1 MSENRYTP
9 DPENRA
15 AVVEEEE
22 IDIKEIVLKLWKERK
37 FILITTG
44 IFLAIGLFIALAS
57 PVSYTTSATFVPQ
70 VSESGRGNLG
80 GMAAMMGVNLGT
92 GGSGEVLSPEVY
104 PQIVNSAPF
113 CKDIMQTPITVK
125 KSEGTPITLYDYYT
139 NPEYQNKNLLGSIKK
154 YTLGLPG
161 VILSALRSEE
171 EEEVTSVHNDTIT
184 GQIVTLTQ
192 DERKVMKAIQENIT
206 FNNNSKEGHI
216 TMGYS
221 FSEPQATA
229 TITNQLFNTLQEYV
243 KEYKTQKQIDNLQFV
258 QESYQAARQDFLQK
272 QGALASFQDAN
283 RGLTT
288 ALARTTEQRLRSE
301 YDIAFTVY
309 NELAKQ
315 QEQAKLAVKESTP
328 LLTVINPVVV
338 PHEKSAPRRSIILIG
353 FIFLGAVVG
362 IGWVFVKPIFTDLKK
377 SIKEETANE

>member
-9 DPENRA
+9 DPENRVHA
-15 AVVEEEE
+15 VEEEE
-22 IDIKEIVLKLWKERK
+22 IDIKEIILKLWHERK
-37 FILITTG
+37 FILVTTG

-57 PVSYTTSATFVPQ
+57 PVSYTTSVTFVPQ

-80 GMAAMMGVNLGT
+80 GMAAMMGVNLGST
-92 GGSGEVLSPEVY
+92 GSGEVLSPDVY

-113 CKDIMQTPITVK
+113 CKDIMETPITVK
-125 KSEGTPITLYDYYT
+125 KSEGTPITLYEYYT

-161 VILSALRSEE
+161 VILSALRSGEE
-171 EEEVTSVHNDTIT
+171 EETSVHNDTIT
-184 GQIVTLTQ
+184 GQIVTLTE
-192 DERKVMKAIQENIT
+192 DERKVMKAIQENIS

-216 TMGYS
+216 TMGYT

-229 TITNQLFNTLQEYV
+229 SITNQLFNTLQEYV

-258 QESYQAARQDFLQK
+258 EESYQAARQDFLQK

-338 PHEKSAPRRSIILIG
+338 PHEKSAPRRSIILVG
-353 FIFLGAVVG
+353 FIFLGIVVG

-377 SIKEETANE
+377 SIKEETANK

>member
-9 DPENRA
+9 DPENRVHA
-15 AVVEEEE
+15 VEEEE
-22 IDIKEIVLKLWKERK
+22 IDIKEIILKLWHERK
-37 FILITTG
+37 FILVTTG

-80 GMAAMMGVNLGT
+80 GMAAMMGVNLGST
-92 GGSGEVLSPEVY
+92 GSGEVLSPDVY

-113 CKDIMQTPITVK
+113 CKDIMETPITVK
-125 KSEGTPITLYDYYT
+125 KSEGTPITLYEYYT

-161 VILSALRSEE
+161 VILSALRSEKE
-171 EEEVTSVHNDTIT
+171 EETASILSDTLT
-184 GQIVTLTQ
+184 KQIVALTE
-192 DERKVMKAIQENIT
+192 DERKVMKAIQENIS
-206 FNNNSKEGHI
+206 FNNSKEGHI
-216 TMGYS
+216 TMGYT

-229 TITNQLFNTLQEYV
+229 SITNQLFNTLQEYV

-258 QESYQAARQDFLQK
+258 EESYQAARQDFLQK

-338 PHEKSAPRRSIILIG
+338 PHEKSAPRRSIILVG
-353 FIFLGAVVG
+353 FIFLGIVVG

-377 SIKEETANE
+377 SIKEETANK

>member
-9 DPENRA
+9 DPENRVHA
-15 AVVEEEE
+15 VEEEE
-22 IDIKEIVLKLWKERK
+22 IDIKEIILKLWHERK
-37 FILITTG
+37 FILVTTG

-80 GMAAMMGVNLGT
+80 GMAAMMGVNLGST
-92 GGSGEVLSPEVY
+92 GSGEVLSPDVY

-113 CKDIMQTPITVK
+113 CKDIMETPITVK
-125 KSEGTPITLYDYYT
+125 KSEGTPITLYEYYT

-161 VILSALRSEE
+161 VILSALRSGEE
-171 EEEVTSVHNDTIT
+171 EETSVHNDTIT
-184 GQIVTLTQ
+184 KQIVALTE
-192 DERKVMKAIQENIT
+192 DERKVMKAIQENIS

-216 TMGYS
+216 TMGYT

-229 TITNQLFNTLQEYV
+229 SITNQLFNTLQEYV

-258 QESYQAARQDFLQK
+258 EESYQAARQDFLQK

-338 PHEKSAPRRSIILIG
+338 PHEKSAPRRSIILVG
-353 FIFLGAVVG
+353 FIFLGIVVG

-377 SIKEETANE
+377 SIKEETANK

>member
-9 DPENRA
+9 DPENRVHA
-15 AVVEEEE
+15 VEEEE
-22 IDIKEIVLKLWKERK
+22 IDIKEIILKLWHERK
-37 FILITTG
+37 FILVTTG

-80 GMAAMMGVNLGT
+80 GMAAMMGVNLGST
-92 GGSGEVLSPEVY
+92 GSGEVLSPDVY

-113 CKDIMQTPITVK
+113 CKDIMETPITVK
-125 KSEGTPITLYDYYT
+125 KSEGTPITLYEYYT

-161 VILSALRSEE
+161 VILGALRSEKE
-171 EEEVTSVHNDTIT
+171 EETASILSDTLT
-184 GQIVTLTQ
+184 KQIVALTE
-192 DERKVMKAIQENIT
+192 DERKVMKAIQENIS

-216 TMGYS
+216 TMGYT

-229 TITNQLFNTLQEYV
+229 SITNQLFNTLQEYV

-258 QESYQAARQDFLQK
+258 EESYQAARQDFLQK

-338 PHEKSAPRRSIILIG
+338 PHEKSAPRRSIILVG
-353 FIFLGAVVG
+353 FIFLGIVVG

>member
-9 DPENRA
+9 DPENRVHA
-15 AVVEEEE
+15 VEEEE
-22 IDIKEIVLKLWKERK
+22 IDIKEIILKLWHERK
-37 FILITTG
+37 FILVTTG

-80 GMAAMMGVNLGT
+80 GMAAMMGVNLGST
-92 GGSGEVLSPEVY
+92 GSGEVLSPDVY

-113 CKDIMQTPITVK
+113 CKDIMETPITVK
-125 KSEGTPITLYDYYT
+125 KSEGTPITLYEYYT

-161 VILSALRSEE
+161 VILSALRSGEE
-171 EEEVTSVHNDTIT
+171 EETSVHNDTIT
-184 GQIVTLTQ
+184 GQIVTLTK
-192 DERKVMKAIQENIT
+192 DERKVMKAIQGNIT
-206 FNNNSKEGHI
+206 FNSNSKEGYI
-216 TMGYS
+216 TMGYT
-221 FSEPQATA
+221 FSEPRATA
-229 TITNQLFNTLQEYV
+229 AITNQLFNTLQEYV

-258 QESYQAARQDFLQK
+258 EESYQAARQDFLQK

-283 RGLTT
+283 QGLTT

-338 PHEKSAPRRSIILIG
+338 PHEKSAPRRSIILVG
-353 FIFLGAVVG
+353 FIFLGIVVG

-377 SIKEETANE
+377 SIKEETANK